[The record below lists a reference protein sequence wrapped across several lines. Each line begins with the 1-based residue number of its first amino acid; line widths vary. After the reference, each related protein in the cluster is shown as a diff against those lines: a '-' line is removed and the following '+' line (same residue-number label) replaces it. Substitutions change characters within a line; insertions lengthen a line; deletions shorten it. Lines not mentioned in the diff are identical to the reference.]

1 MTEEEGKVLKAMC
14 NLSQRLVIKTENEVN
29 IRVATDMLKNG
40 ETISKI
46 KKYSRLTEEAISAL
60 AMKIGVAV
68 VN

>member
-1 MTEEEGKVLKAMC
+1 
-14 NLSQRLVIKTENEVN
+14 
-29 IRVATDMLKNG
+29 MLKNG
-40 ETISKI
+40 EPISKI

>member
-40 ETISKI
+40 EPMSKI
-46 KKYSRLTEEAISAL
+46 KKYSRLTEETISAL
-60 AMKIGVAV
+60 AMKIDVAV

>member
-1 MTEEEGKVLKAMC
+1 MTEEEGKDLKALC
-14 NLSQRLVIKTENEVN
+14 NLSQRVMIKTENEVN